1 MDNTGLSTTTPPQS
15 RPTRQAVPRRAML
28 QTMTTSL
35 HSPGQLLA
43 NIPGILGFYPHES
56 LIFVAFHHTPTAH
69 RYTLGPVLRI
79 DLSDLHLLP
88 DVGTA
93 LHAAD
98 SDLIFAFLV
107 TEEGPARRQEIIDL
121 LFDAAEAGEPDIQA
135 CWVSGG
141 ILTGEPYHLGF
152 GPAPG
157 PGTGEG
163 STWEHGVIAPVT
175 QAPAMSPLIEQG
187 QLPELTREE
196 AFDHFARFN
205 PALPIEKADQ
215 LEDFAARHAEELV
228 RAITK
233 GQDGEQ
239 ILPALLDDHALLL
252 TELAEGGTSPE
263 DLGVELMADEETLTG
278 TAVLLSDSLLRDA
291 LLGESLHRPATAAA
305 LFLAVARTFGG
316 QVRANALALYALV
329 ALELRLSMR
338 AVPALVAALE
348 EVPGH
353 QLSTLVLQ
361 SCRVGA
367 FSEVLAAADR
377 GSRVVRS
384 RYGNTGELSEIM
396 DTPDAA

>member
-1 MDNTGLSTTTPPQS
+1 
-15 RPTRQAVPRRAML
+15 ML
-28 QTMTTSL
+28 QTMTTPL

-56 LIFVAFHHTPTAH
+56 LIFVAFHHTDTTH

-79 DLSDLHLLP
+79 DLSDLHLLR

-93 LHAAD
+93 LHGAD

-107 TEEGPARRQEIIDL
+107 TEEGTARRQEIIDL
-121 LFDAAEAGEPDIQA
+121 IFDAAEAGEPDIQA
-135 CWVSGG
+135 CWVSGN

-152 GPAPG
+152 GPTPQEG
-157 PGTGEG
+157 MGEG
-163 STWEHGVIAPVT
+163 DTWEHGVISPVT

-196 AFDHFARFN
+196 AFDHFTRFN
-205 PALPIEKADQ
+205 PTIPVAEADH
-215 LEDFAARHAEELV
+215 LGRFAIRHAEELV
-228 RAITK
+228 RAITR
-233 GQDGEQ
+233 GRDGHQ
-239 ILPALLDDHALLL
+239 ILPALLNDHALLL
-252 TELAEGGTSPE
+252 TELAEGGTPTE
-263 DLGVELMADEETLTG
+263 ALGGELLADEETLTG
-278 TAVLLSDSLLRDA
+278 TAVMLSDSLLRDA
-291 LLGESLHRPATAAA
+291 LIGESLNSPATAAT

-316 QVRANALALYALV
+316 QIRANALALYALV

-338 AVPALVAALE
+338 SVPALVAALE

-367 FSEVLAAADR
+367 FSEVVDAAER
-377 GSRVVRS
+377 GSRIVRS
-384 RYGNTGELSEIM
+384 SHGCTEELSGIM